1 MPDKLREKRNKFTEK
16 FLRLPRMKAAF
27 EDAWYL
33 HGRMFGP
40 IMEPAFVGE
49 ITARF
54 RLVSALNL
62 ISRGEVFTGMRRL
75 DRLYEYCRTD
85 NDYAAWHF
93 FMGLC
98 FEKMG
103 FRDRAAVLFSEAA
116 QREPEFYM
124 VYLMLAKCLHEEK
137 HYEAALTNYIQAL
150 ERVVNSPQRN
160 EVPAVRQEP
169 LTGSIHGNMAACLIM
184 MRHYD
189 EAEYELYEAE
199 SFNYSPPM
207 LDLSWAMLYAAT
219 DRKLLARQKMAA
231 LRKAMPEIEAR
242 YALTVEEILARKNP
256 RFALQKPQLNIL
268 SGFWDWFSGEQER
281 FLDAFK
287 SGVGLPGFGA
297 LEDKL
302 REIFY
307 HNGETVR
314 FALSR
319 DGSKTCISFFDNYN
333 LTYEIWLDKLIELA
347 PRELRDR
354 WSFYAVH

>member
-1 MPDKLREKRNKFTEK
+1 
-16 FLRLPRMKAAF
+16 
-27 EDAWYL
+27 
-33 HGRMFGP
+33 
-40 IMEPAFVGE
+40 
-49 ITARF
+49 
-54 RLVSALNL
+54 
-62 ISRGEVFTGMRRL
+62 
-75 DRLYEYCRTD
+75 
-85 NDYAAWHF
+85 
-93 FMGLC
+93 
-98 FEKMG
+98 
-103 FRDRAAVLFSEAA
+103 
-116 QREPEFYM
+116 
-124 VYLMLAKCLHEEK
+124 
-137 HYEAALTNYIQAL
+137 
-150 ERVVNSPQRN
+150 
-160 EVPAVRQEP
+160 
-169 LTGSIHGNMAACLIM
+169 
-184 MRHYD
+184 
-189 EAEYELYEAE
+189 
-199 SFNYSPPM
+199 
-207 LDLSWAMLYAAT
+207 
-219 DRKLLARQKMAA
+219 MAA

-256 RFALQKPQLNIL
+256 RFALQKPQLNVL

-287 SGVGLPGFGA
+287 SGVGLTGFGA